1 MATYTDTIGFNK
13 GTATSGP
20 LPHDAN
26 NRTGLISV
34 RLDLAD
40 ITTARAAAGATALTS
55 GDILQVLSIPA
66 FTFVHAA
73 GINLIT
79 AEGGTLTLDLGDG
92 SDADGYLD
100 GVDGNA
106 AAPTGYASTL
116 VLAEGAP
123 NTVTGYTKG
132 KLYLA
137 ADTIDIVFVNAP
149 DTAVLDVWAVV
160 SYVG

>member
-26 NRTGLISV
+26 HRTGVISV

-40 ITTARAAAGATALTS
+40 ITTARAAASATALGA
-55 GDILQVLSIPA
+55 GDVLQVLDIPA
-66 FTFVHAA
+66 LTFVHAA
-73 GINLIT
+73 GITLHT

-92 SDADGYLD
+92 DDADGWLD
-100 GVDGNA
+100 GVNGNA
-106 AAPTGYASTL
+106 TAPTAYASTL
-116 VLAEGAP
+116 VLAEGTP
-123 NTVTGYTKG
+123 NTMTGYTEG
-132 KLYLA
+132 KLYTA
-137 ADTIDIVFVNAP
+137 ADTIDIVFVNAA
-149 DTAVLDVWAVV
+149 DAVVLDVWAVV